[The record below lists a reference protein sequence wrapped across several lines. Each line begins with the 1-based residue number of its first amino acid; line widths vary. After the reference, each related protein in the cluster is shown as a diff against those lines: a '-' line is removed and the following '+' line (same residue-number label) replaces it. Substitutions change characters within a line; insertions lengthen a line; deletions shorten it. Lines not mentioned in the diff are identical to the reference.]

1 MVQSGFALKGY
12 LLQGKEL
19 HCSGGLWICLLD
31 MHLDN
36 ELTTIHQF
44 KYFQDFLNHAGSSEN
59 EKLSLDCRRD
69 STYSRG
75 HFYFGAFWAYLFE
88 NSSHYVPSCI
98 FNLCDLKSK
107 LFMVWRFLS
116 LTGCSF
122 VWSKLFRGLRFLSLT
137 GCPYRDMLSH
147 IVIHPCYPGSG
158 ALLLELRSHINQ
170 LPIRRRSEGYMNL
183 IKESANLLLWQ
194 LHLKKM

>member
-1 MVQSGFALKGY
+1 MYVHTLDVIVRDDLIIIVMNTTALCGWTHQGSPTVKHCHWAQAALNLDLLDISGFWAVAGIRGLPHRMVQSGFALKGY

-19 HCSGGLWICLLD
+19 HCSGGLWLCLLD

-59 EKLSLDCRRD
+59 EKLSLDSRRD

-122 VWSKLFRGLRFLSLT
+122 VWSKLFRG
-137 GCPYRDMLSH
+137 
-147 IVIHPCYPGSG
+147 
-158 ALLLELRSHINQ
+158 
-170 LPIRRRSEGYMNL
+170 
-183 IKESANLLLWQ
+183 
-194 LHLKKM
+194 